1 MIENA
6 TNSEMGSYE
15 CMAKSPVGEVKSR
28 QVHMK
33 PSADAPSNSN
43 NNNIVGKG
51 TTFPCIFL
59 FFIPFFFFLLL
70 FNIFQR
76 RFKNDET

>member
-33 PSADAPSNSN
+33 PSSDAPSNSN
-43 NNNIVGKG
+43 NIVGKG
-51 TTFPCIFL
+51 FSTIYKL
-59 FFIPFFFFLLL
+59 YFFLLL
-70 FNIFQR
+70 FSNSFVVN
-76 RFKNDET
+76 KDVKL